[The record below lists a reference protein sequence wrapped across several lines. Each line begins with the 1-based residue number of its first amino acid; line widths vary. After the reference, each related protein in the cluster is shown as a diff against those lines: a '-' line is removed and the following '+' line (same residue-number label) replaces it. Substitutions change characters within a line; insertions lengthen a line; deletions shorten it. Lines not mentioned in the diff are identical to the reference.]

1 MNLSSYRREWFSGTD
16 IYVGDINGNGQDD
29 IVVSGL
35 FIAKISWFEPVSDNG
50 DIQWVEHLIDDEII
64 LPGDISLD
72 DIDEDGDLD
81 LVVAGMGENQVI
93 WYENKISKSLK

>member
-1 MNLSSYRREWFSGTD
+1 M
-16 IYVGDINGNGQDD
+16 
-29 IVVSGL
+29 
-35 FIAKISWFEPVSDNG
+35 SDNG

>member
-1 MNLSSYRREWFSGTD
+1 M
-16 IYVGDINGNGQDD
+16 
-29 IVVSGL
+29 
-35 FIAKISWFEPVSDNG
+35 SDNG
-50 DIQWVEHLIDDEII
+50 DIQWVEHLIDDKII